1 MNVETHQAI
10 ERGDWDRV
18 RALLLEEQ
26 RESRAA
32 VGLGTTSPLSAL
44 QLGALHDAEAARR
57 LLGRGLPCDVHSA
70 AALGRL
76 DDLRG
81 HATHFGDLAEH
92 LTPMGF
98 ALLKG
103 RLDSVEALLDA
114 GDDPNRPL
122 PRIGFFVWE
131 LKVLGSGTWLPLHMA
146 SAHGYHAEASAI
158 VATLI
163 RNGAHLAARCPLGET
178 ALHLAATFGWRPV
191 VECLLANGANID
203 EVTTPIAADTH
214 DLASPKHAPIA
225 HRQTPLMIAA
235 REGGVDTVAFLVE
248 QGANIHARDSN
259 GATALHIA
267 ARPWWRENVELLE
280 LLLAAGA
287 KRDVR
292 DDRGRTPLDLARQAG
307 FGQSAAILQSP

>member
-1 MNVETHQAI
+1 MDVQMHQAI
-10 ERGDWDRV
+10 ERSDWNGV
-18 RALLLEEQ
+18 RTRLLELN

-32 VGLGTTSPLSAL
+32 VGLGATSRLSAL
-44 QLGALHDAEAARR
+44 QLASLHDAEVAQC
-57 LLGRGLPCDVHSA
+57 LLDRGLPCDAHSA

-76 DDLRG
+76 DDLRR
-81 HATHFGDLAEH
+81 HAGDFSDLAEH

-131 LKVLGSGTWLPLHMA
+131 LKALGNGIWAPLHMA
-146 SAHGYHAEASAI
+146 SAHGYHADAGAT
-158 VATLI
+158 VAALI
-163 RNGAHLAARCPLGET
+163 RRGAHLAARCPLGET

-191 VECLLANGANID
+191 MESVLANGANID
-203 EVTTPIAADTH
+203 EVTAPVSPTIHALAA
-214 DLASPKHAPIA
+214 PKHAPAA

-235 REGGVDTVAFLVE
+235 REGGADTVAFLVE
-248 QGANIHARDSN
+248 QGADLGASDSN

-280 LLLAAGA
+280 ILLAAGA
-287 KRDVR
+287 RRDIR
-292 DDRGRTPLDLARQAG
+292 DRRGRTPLDLASAAG
-307 FGQSAAILQSP
+307 FRQTAAALEGK

>member
-1 MNVETHQAI
+1 MDNELGQAL
-10 ERGDWDRV
+10 ERADWNAV
-18 RALLLEEQ
+18 RTFLLEQ
-26 RESRAA
+26 HRQARAA

-44 QLGALHDAEAARR
+44 QLAALHDVELGQR

-76 DDLRG
+76 DDVRR
-81 HATHFGDLAEH
+81 HAARFGDLAEH

-131 LKVLGSGTWLPLHMA
+131 RKAIGSGTWAPLHMA
-146 SAHGYHAEASAI
+146 SAHGYHADAGAT
-158 VATLI
+158 VAALI
-163 RNGAHLAARCPLGET
+163 RSGAHMAAHCPLGET

-191 VECLLANGANID
+191 LECLLANGANID
-203 EVTTPIAADTH
+203 EGTARISPTIH
-214 DLASPKHAPIA
+214 DLASPKHAPVA
-225 HRQTPLMIAA
+225 YLQTPLMIAA

-248 QGANIHARDSN
+248 QGANVHAQDSN

-280 LLLAAGA
+280 ALLAAGA
-287 KRDVR
+287 RRDVR
-292 DDRGRTPLDLARQAG
+292 DSRGRTPLDIARAAG
-307 FGQSAAILQSP
+307 FSQTAATLEGK

>member
-1 MNVETHQAI
+1 MDAEMHQAI
-10 ERGDWDRV
+10 GRSDWNDV
-18 RALLLEEQ
+18 RRRLLELH

-32 VGLGTTSPLSAL
+32 VGLGATSPLSAL
-44 QLGALHDAEAARR
+44 QLATLHDAEAAQR
-57 LLGRGLPCDVHSA
+57 LLDRGLPCDTHSA

-76 DDLRG
+76 DDLRRY
-81 HATHFGDLAEH
+81 AAHFSDLAEH

-131 LKVLGSGTWLPLHMA
+131 LKAIGSGTWAPLHMA
-146 SAHGYHAEASAI
+146 SAHGYHADAGAM
-158 VATLI
+158 VAALI
-163 RNGAHLAARCPLGET
+163 RGGAHLAARCPLGET

-191 VECLLANGANID
+191 LECLLASGANID
-203 EVTTPIAADTH
+203 EGTAPTSPGIH
-214 DLASPKHAPIA
+214 DLAAPEHAPFA

-235 REGGVDTVAFLVE
+235 REGGVDTVAFLVR
-248 QGANIHARDSN
+248 QGANIDAPDSN

-280 LLLAAGA
+280 ILLAAGA
-287 KRDVR
+287 RRDVR
-292 DDRGRTPLDLARQAG
+292 DNSGRTPLDLARAAG
-307 FGQSAAILQSP
+307 FKQTAAALESK

>member
-1 MNVETHQAI
+1 MDAETRQAI
-10 ERGDWDRV
+10 EHSDWNGV
-18 RALLLEEQ
+18 RTRLLELH

-44 QLGALHDAEAARR
+44 QLAALHDAEAAQR
-57 LLGRGLPCDVHSA
+57 LLDRGLPCDAHSA

-76 DDLRG
+76 DDLRR
-81 HATHFGDLAEH
+81 HAGDFSDLAEH

-131 LKVLGSGTWLPLHMA
+131 PKAIGSGTWAPLHMA
-146 SAHGYHAEASAI
+146 SAHGYHADAGAT
-158 VATLI
+158 VAALI
-163 RNGAHLAARCPLGET
+163 RSGAHMAARCPLGET

-191 VECLLANGANID
+191 LECLLANGANID
-203 EVTTPIAADTH
+203 EGTARISPTIH
-214 DLASPKHAPIA
+214 GLASPKHAPVA

-248 QGANIHARDSN
+248 QGASIDASDSN

-280 LLLAAGA
+280 ALLAAGA
-287 KRDVR
+287 RRDVR
-292 DDRGRTPLDLARQAG
+292 DSRGRTPLDLARAAG
-307 FGQSAAILQSP
+307 FSQTAAALEGK